1 MKYIFI
7 LKAVLH
13 SISHRKFSVFTSIF
27 AISAAFA
34 FLAAIGC
41 VSFGLAATAVN
52 SSLAF
57 PLIVGPAGAS
67 DTTLVMST
75 LFNTDKPAGTLDYE
89 VAEKLEKDERV
100 SAVFPIARSDSHMGI
115 PITGVESSYI
125 NEISSGFS
133 EISNDIEAY
142 DIFGENGRKCAVLG
156 AKIAA
161 RYEMKVGDTF
171 FGSHGSVGDEDAH
184 LHDFEYKVCAVMKAV
199 NGPEDFAIFTSLKS
213 VWEIH
218 KHGHHHHH
226 HEDAEDD
233 EDEEH
238 EHEHGHHEEAEEHEL
253 PHHHEA
259 ENEEHEHHHETAEMH
274 CVHDMCVEVGNKHH
288 AERKITAVLVKT
300 KNPVFTAALER
311 EYSENGFTSA
321 TDTGRTVRKL
331 LTYMNKAEKAAGFF
345 SYGTLFLVMIM
356 VFVTI
361 LTSISERKR
370 EMALMRTLGI
380 GKLPISLMIFL
391 ELFFISVS
399 GIALGTLGGHAILAI
414 FKSLLDFELG
424 INLEPFFFTE
434 IEFRGMLYTIIAALI
449 LSFAAMTKIYRMNLV
464 EEIAKE

>member
-1 MKYIFI
+1 MKYAFI
-7 LKAVLH
+7 LKAVFH
-13 SISHRKFSVFTSIF
+13 SISHRKLSVFTSIF
-27 AISAAFA
+27 AISAAFS

-41 VSFGLAATAVN
+41 ISFGLAATAVN

-89 VAEKLEKDERV
+89 VAEKLAGDERV
-100 SAVFPIARSDSHMGI
+100 SAVFPIARSDSYMGI
-115 PITGVESSYI
+115 PISGVESGYI

-133 EISNDIEAY
+133 EIGDDIESH
-142 DIFGENGRKCAVLG
+142 DIFGKNGKKCAVIG
-156 AKIAA
+156 AKTAA

-184 LHDFEYKVCAVMKAV
+184 MHDFEYTVCAVMKAV
-199 NGPEDFAIFTSLKS
+199 NGPEDFAIFTNLRS

-218 KHGHHHHH
+218 GHGHHHHH
-226 HEDAEDD
+226 NEEAEA
-233 EDEEH
+233 EEH
-238 EHEHGHHEEAEEHEL
+238 DHEHEEAEEDEH
-253 PHHHEA
+253 HHHEA
-259 ENEEHEHHHETAEMH
+259 EHDGHEHHSE
-274 CVHDMCVEVGNKHH
+274 G
-288 AERKITAVLVKT
+288 KITAVLVKT

-356 VFVTI
+356 VFVMI
-361 LTSISERKR
+361 MTSINERKR

-391 ELFFISVS
+391 ELFFISVC
-399 GIALGTLGGHAILAI
+399 GIAVGTLGGHAVLAV
-414 FKSLLDFELG
+414 FKPILDFELG

-434 IEFRGMLYTIIAALI
+434 IEFRGILYTLIAGVVFSI
-449 LSFAAMTKIYRMNLV
+449 AAMTKIYRMNLV

>member
-89 VAEKLEKDERV
+89 FAGKLASDERV
-100 SAVFPIARSDSHMGI
+100 SAVFPVARSDSYQGV
-115 PITGVESSYI
+115 PITGVESAYI
-125 NEISSGFS
+125 NEISKGFW
-133 EISNDIEAY
+133 DIDPMIDAK
-142 DIFGENGRKCAVLG
+142 DIFGGKNSDCAVIG
-156 AKIAA
+156 AKVAM
-161 RYEMKVGDTF
+161 RYDMSVWDTF
-171 FGSHGSVGDEDAH
+171 FGSHGTVGDEDAH
-184 LHDFEYKVCAVMKAV
+184 VHDFKYKVCAILKPL

-226 HEDAEDD
+226 HEDAED
-233 EDEEH
+233 EEH
-238 EHEHGHHEEAEEHEL
+238 DHEHHEAEHEEHDHGHHEAEHEEHK
-253 PHHHEA
+253 HHHEHG
-259 ENEEHEHHHETAEMH
+259 EESA
-274 CVHDMCVEVGNKHH
+274 DG
-288 AERKITAVLVKT
+288 KITAVLVKT
-300 KNPVFTAALER
+300 KNPVYTAALER

-331 LTYMNKAEKAAGFF
+331 MSYMNKAEEAAGFF
-345 SYGTLFLVMIM
+345 SYGTLFLVLIM

-361 LTSISERKR
+361 MTSINERKR

-380 GKLPISLMIFL
+380 GKLPVSLMIFL
-391 ELFFISVS
+391 ELFFISVL
-399 GIALGTLGGHAILAI
+399 GIAVGNIGGHALLA
-414 FKSLLDFELG
+414 FCKPALDFELG
-424 INLEPFFFTE
+424 INLEPFFFTGIE
-434 IEFRGMLYTIIAALI
+434 IRGMLYTIIAGI
-449 LSFAAMTKIYRMNLV
+449 FLSFAAMVKIYRMNLV

>member
-1 MKYIFI
+1 MKYVFI
-7 LKAVLH
+7 LKAVFH

-89 VAEKLEKDERV
+89 FAGKLASDERV
-100 SAVFPIARSDSHMGI
+100 AAVFSVARSDSYQGV
-115 PITGVESSYI
+115 PITGVESAYI
-125 NEISSGFS
+125 NEISKGFW
-133 EISNDIEAY
+133 DIDPMIDAK
-142 DIFGENGRKCAVLG
+142 DIFGGKNSDCAVIG
-156 AKIAA
+156 AKAA
-161 RYEMKVGDTF
+161 MRYDMSVWDTF
-171 FGSHGSVGDEDAH
+171 FGSHGTVGDEDAH
-184 LHDFEYKVCAVMKAV
+184 VHDFKYKVCAILKPL

-218 KHGHHHHH
+218 RHGHHQHH
-226 HEDAEDD
+226 HEDAED
-233 EDEEH
+233 EEH
-238 EHEHGHHEEAEEHEL
+238 DHE
-253 PHHHEA
+253 HHEA
-259 ENEEHEHHHETAEMH
+259 EHEEHEHHHEHGEESA
-274 CVHDMCVEVGNKHH
+274 DG
-288 AERKITAVLVKT
+288 KITAVLVKT

-331 LTYMNKAEKAAGFF
+331 MSYMNKAEEAAGFF
-345 SYGTLFLVMIM
+345 SYGTLFLVMIL

-361 LTSISERKR
+361 LTSINERKR

-380 GKLPISLMIFL
+380 GRFPISLMIFL
-391 ELFFISVS
+391 ELFIISIA
-399 GIALGTLGGHAILAI
+399 GIVIGTFGGHLLLAFCKPAI
-414 FKSLLDFELG
+414 DFELG

-434 IEFRGMLYTIIAALI
+434 VEIRGIILTLAAGI
-449 LSFAAMTKIYRMNLV
+449 FLSTAAMIKIYRTNLV
-464 EEIAKE
+464 EEIARE

>member
-1 MKYIFI
+1 MKYTFI
-7 LKAVLH
+7 LKAVFH

-89 VAEKLEKDERV
+89 VTGKLEKDERV
-100 SAVFPIARSDSHMGI
+100 SAVFPIARSDSYTGI
-115 PITGVESSYI
+115 PITGVESAYI

-133 EISNDIEAY
+133 EIDNGVKAD
-142 DIFGENGRKCAVLG
+142 DIFEKNGGNCAVLG
-156 AKIAA
+156 AKTAA
-161 RYEMKVGDTF
+161 RYEMKIGDTF
-171 FGSHGSVGDEDAH
+171 FGSHGSVGDEEARM
-184 LHDFEYKVCAVMKAV
+184 HDFEYRVCAIMKAV
-199 NGPEDFAIFTSLKS
+199 NGPEDFAIFTNLRS
-213 VWEIH
+213 VWKIH
-218 KHGHHHHH
+218 EHGHHHHH
-226 HEDAEDD
+226 E
-233 EDEEH
+233 
-238 EHEHGHHEEAEEHEL
+238 EEAEEDE
-253 PHHHEA
+253 HHNNHEA
-259 ENEEHEHHHETAEMH
+259 EHEGHGHSSE
-274 CVHDMCVEVGNKHH
+274 G
-288 AERKITAVLVKT
+288 KITAVLVKT

-311 EYSENGFTSA
+311 EYSENGTTSA

-345 SYGTLFLVMIM
+345 SYGTLFLVMVM

-361 LTSISERKR
+361 LTSIGERKR

-380 GKLPISLMIFL
+380 GRLPISLMIFL
-391 ELFFISVS
+391 ELLFISVS
-399 GIALGTLGGHAILAI
+399 GIAVGTLGGHVVLTI
-414 FKSLLDFELG
+414 FKPFIDFELG
-424 INLEPFFFTE
+424 INLEPFLFTD
-434 IEFRGMLYTIIAALI
+434 IELRGTLWTVTAGLI
-449 LSFAAMTKIYRMNLV
+449 FSLAAMAKIYRMNLV
-464 EEIAKE
+464 EEIAK

>member
-1 MKYIFI
+1 MKYAFI

-75 LFNTDKPAGTLDYE
+75 LFNTDKPAGTIDYE

-100 SAVFPIARSDSHMGI
+100 SAVFPIARSDSYMGI
-115 PITGVESSYI
+115 PITGVESAYI
-125 NEISSGFS
+125 NEIVSRFW
-133 EISNDIEAY
+133 DIDPMIDAK
-142 DIFGENGRKCAVLG
+142 DIFGGQNINCAVVG
-156 AKIAA
+156 AKAA
-161 RYEMKVGDTF
+161 MRYDMSVWDTF
-171 FGSHGSVGDEDAH
+171 FGSHGTVGDEDAH
-184 LHDFEYKVCAVMKAV
+184 IHDFKYKVCAVMEPL

-226 HEDAEDD
+226 HEDAEDEEHD
-233 EDEEH
+233 HEHHEAEHDEH
-238 EHEHGHHEEAEEHEL
+238 EHH
-253 PHHHEA
+253 HHHEDA
-259 ENEEHEHHHETAEMH
+259 ENEEHEHHHHHEAE
-274 CVHDMCVEVGNKHH
+274 HDEHEHSPEG
-288 AERKITAVLVKT
+288 KITAVLVKT

-331 LTYMNKAEKAAGFF
+331 LTYMNKAEKATGFF

-361 LTSISERKR
+361 LTSIGERKR

-391 ELFFISVS
+391 ELLFISVS
-399 GIALGTLGGHAILAI
+399 GITLGILGGHTVLAVSKPFI
-414 FKSLLDFELG
+414 DFELG

-434 IEFRGMLYTIIAALI
+434 IEFRGALYTLIAGVA

>member
-1 MKYIFI
+1 MKYAFI
-7 LKAVLH
+7 LKAVFH
-13 SISHRKFSVFTSIF
+13 SISHRKLSVFTSIF

-89 VAEKLEKDERV
+89 VAGKLEKDERV
-100 SAVFPIARSDSHMGI
+100 SAVFPIARSDSYMGI
-115 PITGVESSYI
+115 PITGVESAYI
-125 NEISSGFS
+125 NEISRGFS
-133 EISNDIEAY
+133 EIGENVKAA
-142 DIFGENGRKCAVLG
+142 DIFNENGKKCAVVG
-156 AKIAA
+156 AKTAA
-161 RYEMKVGDTF
+161 RYEMKAGDTF

-184 LHDFEYKVCAVMKAV
+184 MHDFEYKVCAVMKAV
-199 NGPEDFAIFTSLKS
+199 NGPEDFAIFTNLRS

-218 KHGHHHHH
+218 EHGHHHHN
-226 HEDAEDD
+226 HEDA

-238 EHEHGHHEEAEEHEL
+238 EHEHGHHEDAEDEHG
-253 PHHHEA
+253 HHSE
-259 ENEEHEHHHETAEMH
+259 
-274 CVHDMCVEVGNKHH
+274 G
-288 AERKITAVLVKT
+288 KITAVLVKT

-331 LTYMNKAEKAAGFF
+331 LTYMNKAENAAGFF

-361 LTSISERKR
+361 MTSINERKR

-391 ELFFISVS
+391 EMLFISVS
-399 GIALGTLGGHAILAI
+399 GIVAGALGGHAVLAV
-414 FKSLLDFELG
+414 FKPILDFELG

-434 IEFRGMLYTIIAALI
+434 IEFRGIFGTIAAGII
-449 LSFAAMTKIYRMNLV
+449 LSFAAMMKIYRMNII

>member
-57 PLIVGPAGAS
+57 PLVVGPAGAS

-89 VAEKLEKDERV
+89 FAGKLASDERV
-100 SAVFPIARSDSHMGI
+100 SVVFPVARSDSYMGV
-115 PITGVESSYI
+115 PITGVESAYI
-125 NEISSGFS
+125 NEISKGFW
-133 EISNDIEAY
+133 DIDPMIDAR
-142 DIFGENGRKCAVLG
+142 DIFGGKNSDCAVIG
-156 AKIAA
+156 AKAA
-161 RYEMKVGDTF
+161 MRYDMSVWDTF
-171 FGSHGSVGDEDAH
+171 FGSHGTVGDEDAH
-184 LHDFEYKVCAVMKAV
+184 VHDFKYKVCAILKPL
-199 NGPEDFAIFTSLKS
+199 NGPEDFAIFTSLES

-226 HEDAEDD
+226 HEDAED
-233 EDEEH
+233 EEH
-238 EHEHGHHEEAEEHEL
+238 DHGHHEAEH
-253 PHHHEA
+253 
-259 ENEEHEHHHETAEMH
+259 EEHEHHHETAEMH
-274 CVHDMCVEVGNKHH
+274 CVHDMCVEAGNKHH

-331 LTYMNKAEKAAGFF
+331 MSYMNKAEEAAGFF
-345 SYGTLFLVMIM
+345 SYGTLFLVMIL

-361 LTSISERKR
+361 LTSINERKR

-380 GKLPISLMIFL
+380 GKLPVSLMIFL
-391 ELFFISVS
+391 EMFFISVS
-399 GIALGTLGGHAILAI
+399 GIVIGTVGGHLLLAFCKPAI
-414 FKSLLDFELG
+414 DFELG

-434 IEFRGMLYTIIAALI
+434 IEFSGTIYTLTAGVL
-449 LSFAAMTKIYRMNLV
+449 LSLAAMVKIYRMNLV

>member
-1 MKYIFI
+1 MKYAFI
-7 LKAVLH
+7 LKAVIH

-100 SAVFPIARSDSHMGI
+100 SAVFPIARSDSYMGI

-125 NEISSGFS
+125 NEIARGFS
-133 EISNDIEAY
+133 EIGDDIEAH
-142 DIFGENGRKCAVLG
+142 DIFGENGRNCAVLG
-156 AKIAA
+156 AKTAA

-171 FGSHGSVGDEDAH
+171 FGSHGSVGDEEAH
-184 LHDFEYKVCAVMKAV
+184 MHDFEYRVCAVMKAV
-199 NGPEDFAIFTSLKS
+199 NGPEDFAIFTNLRS

-218 KHGHHHHH
+218 KHGHHH
-226 HEDAEDD
+226 EDA

-238 EHEHGHHEEAEEHEL
+238 EHEHEEAEEHEHH
-253 PHHHEA
+253 HHHEA
-259 ENEEHEHHHETAEMH
+259 EHDEHEHSPE
-274 CVHDMCVEVGNKHH
+274 G
-288 AERKITAVLVKT
+288 KITAVLVKT

-331 LTYMNKAEKAAGFF
+331 MSYMNKAEDAAGFF

-361 LTSISERKR
+361 LTSIGERKR

-391 ELFFISVS
+391 ELLFISVS
-399 GIALGTLGGHAILAI
+399 GITLGILGGHALLAFCKPAI
-414 FKSLLDFELG
+414 DFELS

-434 IEFRGMLYTIIAALI
+434 IEFRGELYTLIAGVA

>member
-57 PLIVGPAGAS
+57 PLVVGPAGAS

-89 VAEKLEKDERV
+89 FAGKLASDERV
-100 SAVFPIARSDSHMGI
+100 SAVFPVARSDSYMGV
-115 PITGVESSYI
+115 PITGVESAYI
-125 NEISSGFS
+125 NEISKGFW
-133 EISNDIEAY
+133 DIDPMIDAK
-142 DIFGENGRKCAVLG
+142 DIFGGKNSDCAVIG
-156 AKIAA
+156 AKAA
-161 RYEMKVGDTF
+161 MRYDMSVWDTF
-171 FGSHGSVGDEDAH
+171 FGSHGTVGDEDAH
-184 LHDFEYKVCAVMKAV
+184 VHDFKYKVCAILKPL
-199 NGPEDFAIFTSLKS
+199 NGPEDFAIFTSLES

-226 HEDAEDD
+226 GHEDAED
-233 EDEEH
+233 EEH
-238 EHEHGHHEEAEEHEL
+238 DHGHHEAEH
-253 PHHHEA
+253 
-259 ENEEHEHHHETAEMH
+259 EEHEHHHETAEMH
-274 CVHDMCVEVGNKHH
+274 CVHDMCVEAGNKHH

-300 KNPVFTAALER
+300 KNPVYTAALER

-331 LTYMNKAEKAAGFF
+331 MSYMNKAEEAAGFF
-345 SYGTLFLVMIM
+345 SYGTLFLVMIL

-361 LTSISERKR
+361 LTSINERKR

-380 GKLPISLMIFL
+380 GKLPVSLMIFL
-391 ELFFISVS
+391 EMFFISVS
-399 GIALGTLGGHAILAI
+399 GIVIGTVGGHLLLAFCKPAI
-414 FKSLLDFELG
+414 DFELG

-434 IEFRGMLYTIIAALI
+434 IEFSGTIYTLTAGVL
-449 LSFAAMTKIYRMNLV
+449 LSLAAMVKIYRMNLV

>member
-1 MKYIFI
+1 MKYAFI
-7 LKAVLH
+7 LKAVFH
-13 SISHRKFSVFTSIF
+13 SISHRKLSVFTSIF

-100 SAVFPIARSDSHMGI
+100 SAVFPIARSDSYMGI

-133 EISNDIEAY
+133 EIGENVKTA
-142 DIFGENGRKCAVLG
+142 DIFNENGKNCAIVG
-156 AKIAA
+156 AKTAA

-199 NGPEDFAIFTSLKS
+199 NGPEDFAIFTNLRS

-218 KHGHHHHH
+218 EHGHHHHH
-226 HEDAEDD
+226 HE
-233 EDEEH
+233 
-238 EHEHGHHEEAEEHEL
+238 EAE
-253 PHHHEA
+253 A
-259 ENEEHEHHHETAEMH
+259 EEHEHHHEDAE
-274 CVHDMCVEVGNKHH
+274 HDGHEHHH
-288 AERKITAVLVKT
+288 AEGTGDEHHAEGKITAVLVKT

-345 SYGTLFLVMIM
+345 SYGTLFLVMIL

-361 LTSISERKR
+361 LASLGERKR

>member
-57 PLIVGPAGAS
+57 PLVVGPAGAS

-89 VAEKLEKDERV
+89 FAGKLASDERV
-100 SAVFPIARSDSHMGI
+100 SAVFPVARSDSYQGV
-115 PITGVESSYI
+115 PITGVESAYI
-125 NEISSGFS
+125 NEIARGFS
-133 EISNDIEAY
+133 EIGNDIEAH
-142 DIFGENGRKCAVLG
+142 DIFGKNGRNCAVIG
-156 AKIAA
+156 SKVAA
-161 RYEMKVGDTF
+161 RYEMKAGDTF
-171 FGSHGSVGDEDAH
+171 FGSHGTVGDEDAH
-184 LHDFEYKVCAVMKAV
+184 VHDFKYKVCAVMKPL

-218 KHGHHHHH
+218 RHGHHRHHG
-226 HEDAEDD
+226 HEDAED
-233 EDEEH
+233 EEH
-238 EHEHGHHEEAEEHEL
+238 DHGHHEAEH
-253 PHHHEA
+253 
-259 ENEEHEHHHETAEMH
+259 EEHEHHHEHGEESA
-274 CVHDMCVEVGNKHH
+274 DG
-288 AERKITAVLVKT
+288 KITAVLVKT

-331 LTYMNKAEKAAGFF
+331 MSYMNKAEEAAGFF
-345 SYGTLFLVMIM
+345 SYGTLFLVMIL

-361 LTSISERKR
+361 LTSINERKR

-380 GKLPISLMIFL
+380 GKLPVSLMIFL
-391 ELFFISVS
+391 EMFFISVS
-399 GIALGTLGGHAILAI
+399 GIVIGTVGGHLLLAFCKPAI
-414 FKSLLDFELG
+414 DFELG
-424 INLEPFFFTE
+424 INLEPFFFTG
-434 IEFRGMLYTIIAALI
+434 IETRGMLYTIITGVL
-449 LSFAAMTKIYRMNLV
+449 LSLAAMVKIYRMDLV

>member
-89 VAEKLEKDERV
+89 FAGKLAKDERV
-100 SAVFPIARSDSHMGI
+100 SAVFPVARSDSYMGI
-115 PITGVESSYI
+115 PITGIESAYI
-125 NEISSGFS
+125 NEISKGFW
-133 EISNDIEAY
+133 DIDPMIDAK
-142 DIFGENGRKCAVLG
+142 DIFGGKNSDCAVIG
-156 AKIAA
+156 AKVAM
-161 RYEMKVGDTF
+161 RYDMSVWDTF
-171 FGSHGSVGDEDAH
+171 FGSHGTVGDEDAH
-184 LHDFEYKVCAVMKAV
+184 VHDFKYKVCAILKPL

-218 KHGHHHHH
+218 RHGHHQHH
-226 HEDAEDD
+226 HEDAED
-233 EDEEH
+233 EEH
-238 EHEHGHHEEAEEHEL
+238 DHE
-253 PHHHEA
+253 HHEA
-259 ENEEHEHHHETAEMH
+259 EHEEHEHHHEHGEESA
-274 CVHDMCVEVGNKHH
+274 DG
-288 AERKITAVLVKT
+288 KITAVLVKT

-311 EYSENGFTSA
+311 EYSENGLTSA

-331 LTYMNKAEKAAGFF
+331 MSYMNKAEEAAGFF
-345 SYGTLFLVMIM
+345 SYGTLFLVLIM

-361 LTSISERKR
+361 MTSINERKR

-391 ELFFISVS
+391 ELFFISVF
-399 GIALGTLGGHAILAI
+399 GIVVGTLGGHLLLA
-414 FKSLLDFELG
+414 FCKPALDFELG
-424 INLEPFFFTE
+424 INLEPFFFTG
-434 IEFRGMLYTIIAALI
+434 IELHGAAWTMIAAFV
-449 LSFAAMTKIYRMNLV
+449 LSLAAMGKIYRMNLT
-464 EEIAKE
+464 EEIARE

>member
-89 VAEKLEKDERV
+89 FAGKLASDERV
-100 SAVFPIARSDSHMGI
+100 SAVFPVARSDSYMGV
-115 PITGVESSYI
+115 PITGVESAYI
-125 NEISSGFS
+125 NEISKGFW
-133 EISNDIEAY
+133 DIDPMIDAK
-142 DIFGENGRKCAVLG
+142 DIFGGKNSDCAVIG
-156 AKIAA
+156 AKVAM
-161 RYEMKVGDTF
+161 RYDMSVWDTF
-171 FGSHGSVGDEDAH
+171 FGSHGTVGDEDAH
-184 LHDFEYKVCAVMKAV
+184 VHDFKYKVCAILKPL

-226 HEDAEDD
+226 HEDAED
-233 EDEEH
+233 EEH
-238 EHEHGHHEEAEEHEL
+238 DHEHHEAEHEEHDHGHHEAEHEEHK
-253 PHHHEA
+253 HHHEHG
-259 ENEEHEHHHETAEMH
+259 EESA
-274 CVHDMCVEVGNKHH
+274 DG
-288 AERKITAVLVKT
+288 KITAVLVKT
-300 KNPVFTAALER
+300 KNPVYTAALER

-331 LTYMNKAEKAAGFF
+331 MSYMNKAEEAAGFF
-345 SYGTLFLVMIM
+345 SYGTLFLVLIM

-361 LTSISERKR
+361 MTSINERKR

-380 GKLPISLMIFL
+380 GKLPVSLMIFL
-391 ELFFISVS
+391 ELFFISVL
-399 GIALGTLGGHAILAI
+399 GIAVGNIGGHALLA
-414 FKSLLDFELG
+414 FCKPALDFELG
-424 INLEPFFFTE
+424 INLEPFFFTGIE
-434 IEFRGMLYTIIAALI
+434 IRGMLYTIIAGI
-449 LSFAAMTKIYRMNLV
+449 FLSFAAMVKIYRMNLV

>member
-57 PLIVGPAGAS
+57 PLVVGPAGAS

-89 VAEKLEKDERV
+89 FAGKLASDERV
-100 SAVFPIARSDSHMGI
+100 SAVFPVARSDSYQGV
-115 PITGVESSYI
+115 PITGVESAYI
-125 NEISSGFS
+125 NEIVRGFS
-133 EISNDIEAY
+133 EIGNDIKAH
-142 DIFGENGRKCAVLG
+142 DIFGKNGRNCAVIG
-156 AKIAA
+156 SKVAA
-161 RYEMKVGDTF
+161 RYEMKAGDTF
-171 FGSHGSVGDEDAH
+171 FGSHGSVGDEDSG
-184 LHDFEYKVCAVMKAV
+184 LHDFEYKVCAVMKSV

-218 KHGHHHHH
+218 RHGHHRHHG
-226 HEDAEDD
+226 HEDAED
-233 EDEEH
+233 EEH
-238 EHEHGHHEEAEEHEL
+238 DHGHHEAEHEEHK
-253 PHHHEA
+253 HHHEHG
-259 ENEEHEHHHETAEMH
+259 EESA
-274 CVHDMCVEVGNKHH
+274 DG
-288 AERKITAVLVKT
+288 KITAVLVKT

-331 LTYMNKAEKAAGFF
+331 MSYMNKAEEAAGFF
-345 SYGTLFLVMIM
+345 SYGTLFLVMIL

-361 LTSISERKR
+361 LTSINERKR

-380 GKLPISLMIFL
+380 GKLPVSLMIFL
-391 ELFFISVS
+391 ELLFISVS
-399 GIALGTLGGHAILAI
+399 GIALGILGGHALLAFCKPAI
-414 FKSLLDFELG
+414 DFELG

-434 IEFRGMLYTIIAALI
+434 IEFRGAVYTLIAGII
-449 LSFAAMTKIYRMNLV
+449 LSLAAMVKIYRMNLV
-464 EEIAKE
+464 EEIAKD

>member
-1 MKYIFI
+1 MKYTFI
-7 LKAVLH
+7 LKAVFH
-13 SISHRKFSVFTSIF
+13 SISHRKLSVFTSIF
-27 AISAAFA
+27 AISTAFA

-100 SAVFPIARSDSHMGI
+100 SAVFPIARSDSYMGI

-125 NEISSGFS
+125 NEIARGFS
-133 EISNDIEAY
+133 EIGNDIESH
-142 DIFGENGRKCAVLG
+142 DILGENGKKCAVVG
-156 AKIAA
+156 AKTAA

-184 LHDFEYKVCAVMKAV
+184 IHDFEYKVCAVMKAV
-199 NGPEDFAIFTSLKS
+199 NGPEDFAIFTNLRSI
-213 VWEIH
+213 WEIH

-226 HEDAEDD
+226 REEA

-238 EHEHGHHEEAEEHEL
+238 EHEEAEEEEH
-253 PHHHEA
+253 HHHEA
-259 ENEEHEHHHETAEMH
+259 EHEGHEHHSE
-274 CVHDMCVEVGNKHH
+274 G
-288 AERKITAVLVKT
+288 KITAVLVKT

-321 TDTGRTVRKL
+321 TDSGRTVRKL

-345 SYGTLFLVMIM
+345 SYGTLFLVMIL

-361 LTSISERKR
+361 LTSIGERKR

-391 ELFFISVS
+391 EMFFVSLF
-399 GIALGTLGGHAILAI
+399 GIAIGIFGGHAVLAL
-414 FKSLLDFELG
+414 FKPVIDFELG
-424 INLEPFFFTE
+424 IDLEPLFFTSVE
-434 IEFRGMLYTIIAALI
+434 LRGTLYTMITGIV
-449 LSFAAMTKIYRMNLV
+449 LSLAAMVKIYRMDLV
-464 EEIAKE
+464 EEISKG

>member
-1 MKYIFI
+1 MKYAFI

-13 SISHRKFSVFTSIF
+13 SISHRKLSVFTSIF

-89 VAEKLEKDERV
+89 VAEKLAGDERV
-100 SAVFPIARSDSHMGI
+100 SAVFPIARSDSYMGI

-125 NEISSGFS
+125 NEIARGFS
-133 EISNDIEAY
+133 EIGNDIESH
-142 DIFGENGRKCAVLG
+142 DIFGENGKKCAVVG
-156 AKIAA
+156 AKTAA
-161 RYEMKVGDTF
+161 RYEMKAGDTF

-184 LHDFEYKVCAVMKAV
+184 MHDFEYKVCAVMKAV
-199 NGPEDFAIFTSLKS
+199 NGPEDFAIFTNLRS

-218 KHGHHHHH
+218 GHGHHHHH
-226 HEDAEDD
+226 HEEA
-233 EDEEH
+233 EDEED
-238 EHEHGHHEEAEEHEL
+238 EHEHGHHEEAEDEH
-253 PHHHEA
+253 
-259 ENEEHEHHHETAEMH
+259 NGHEHHHAEGTG
-274 CVHDMCVEVGNKHH
+274 DEHH
-288 AERKITAVLVKT
+288 AEGKITAVLVKT

-321 TDTGRTVRKL
+321 TDSGRTVRKL

-361 LTSISERKR
+361 MTSINERKR

-391 ELFFISVS
+391 ELFLISVF
-399 GIALGTLGGHAILAI
+399 GIAFGTLGGHTLLAV
-414 FKSLLDFELG
+414 FKPTIDFELA

-434 IEFRGMLYTIIAALI
+434 IEFRGAVYTLIAGVV
-449 LSFAAMTKIYRMNLV
+449 LSAAAMIKIYRMNLV
-464 EEIAKE
+464 EEIAKD

>member
-7 LKAVLH
+7 LKAVFH

-57 PLIVGPAGAS
+57 PLVVGPSGAS

-100 SAVFPIARSDSHMGI
+100 SAVFPIARSDSYIGV
-115 PITGVESSYI
+115 PITGVESAYI
-125 NEISSGFS
+125 NEISKGFW
-133 EISNDIEAY
+133 DIDPMIDEK
-142 DIFGENGRKCAVLG
+142 DIFGGQNINCAVIG
-156 AKIAA
+156 AKAA
-161 RYEMKVGDTF
+161 MRYDMSVWDTF
-171 FGSHGSVGDEDAH
+171 FGSHGTVGDEDAH
-184 LHDFEYKVCAVMKAV
+184 VHDFKYKVCAILKPL

-226 HEDAEDD
+226 HHEDAEDEEHD
-233 EDEEH
+233 HEHHEAEDEEH
-238 EHEHGHHEEAEEHEL
+238 DHE
-253 PHHHEA
+253 HHEA
-259 ENEEHEHHHETAEMH
+259 EHEEHEHHHHEAEH
-274 CVHDMCVEVGNKHH
+274 EEHGHHHEH
-288 AERKITAVLVKT
+288 AEEEEHSSEGKITAVLVKT

-311 EYSENGFTSA
+311 EYSENGLTSA

-331 LTYMNKAEKAAGFF
+331 MSYMNKAEEAAGFF
-345 SYGTLFLVMIM
+345 SYGTLFLVMIL

-361 LTSISERKR
+361 LASINERKR

-380 GKLPISLMIFL
+380 GRFPISLMIFL
-391 ELFFISVS
+391 ELFIISIA
-399 GIALGTLGGHAILAI
+399 GIVIGTLGGHALLAFCKPAI
-414 FKSLLDFELG
+414 DFELG

-434 IEFRGMLYTIIAALI
+434 VEIRGIILTLAAGI
-449 LSFAAMTKIYRMNLV
+449 FLSTAAMIKIYRTNLV
-464 EEIAKE
+464 EEIARE

>member
-57 PLIVGPAGAS
+57 PLVVGPAGAS

-89 VAEKLEKDERV
+89 FAGKLASDERV
-100 SAVFPIARSDSHMGI
+100 SAVFPVARSDSYTGV
-115 PITGVESSYI
+115 PVTGVESAYI
-125 NEISSGFS
+125 NEIAKGFS
-133 EISNDIEAY
+133 EIGNDIEAH
-142 DIFGENGRKCAVLG
+142 DIFGKNGRNCAVIG
-156 AKIAA
+156 SKVAA
-161 RYEMKVGDTF
+161 RYEMKAGDTF
-171 FGSHGSVGDEDAH
+171 FGSHGTVGDEDAH
-184 LHDFEYKVCAVMKAV
+184 VHDFKYKVCAVMKPL

-218 KHGHHHHH
+218 RHGHHHHH
-226 HEDAEDD
+226 HEDAEY
-233 EDEEH
+233 EEH
-238 EHEHGHHEEAEEHEL
+238 DHE
-253 PHHHEA
+253 HHEA
-259 ENEEHEHHHETAEMH
+259 EHEEHKHHHEHGEESA
-274 CVHDMCVEVGNKHH
+274 DG
-288 AERKITAVLVKT
+288 KITAVLVKT
-300 KNPVFTAALER
+300 KNPVYTAALER

-331 LTYMNKAEKAAGFF
+331 MSYMNKAEEAAGFF
-345 SYGTLFLVMIM
+345 SYGTLFLVMIL

-361 LTSISERKR
+361 LTSINERKR

-380 GKLPISLMIFL
+380 GKLPVSLMIFL
-391 ELFFISVS
+391 EMFFISVS
-399 GIALGTLGGHAILAI
+399 GIVIGTVGGHLLLAFCKPAI
-414 FKSLLDFELG
+414 DFELG

-434 IEFRGMLYTIIAALI
+434 IEFSGTIYTLTAGVL
-449 LSFAAMTKIYRMNLV
+449 LSLAAMVKIYRMNLV

>member
-7 LKAVLH
+7 IKALLH
-13 SISHRKFSVFTSIF
+13 SMGHRKFSVLMSIF
-27 AISAAFA
+27 AISAAFS
-34 FLAAIGC
+34 FLAAAGC
-41 VSFGLAATAVN
+41 ISFGLAATAVN

-89 VAEKLEKDERV
+89 VTEKLKKDERV
-100 SAVFPIARSDSHMGI
+100 SAVFPIARSDSYMGI

-125 NEISSGFS
+125 NEITRGFS
-133 EISNDIEAY
+133 EIDSAVKAD
-142 DIFGENGRKCAVLG
+142 DIFGENGKKCAVLG
-156 AKIAA
+156 AKTAA

-184 LHDFEYKVCAVMKAV
+184 IHDFEYIVCAVMKAV
-199 NGPEDFAIFTSLKS
+199 NGPEDFAIFTDLRS

-218 KHGHHHHH
+218 EHGHRH
-226 HEDAEDD
+226 HEDVEDK
-233 EDEEH
+233 EH
-238 EHEHGHHEEAEEHEL
+238 EHEHEEAEEHG
-253 PHHHEA
+253 
-259 ENEEHEHHHETAEMH
+259 HHHETAERI
-274 CVHDMCVEVGNKHH
+274 CIHDMCVNKKHDN
-288 AERKITAVLVKT
+288 ASEGKITAVLVKT

-345 SYGTLFLVMIM
+345 SYGTLFLVMILI
-356 VFVTI
+356 FVI
-361 LTSISERKR
+361 IITSLGERKR

-391 ELFFISVS
+391 ELFFISIW
-399 GIALGTLGGHAILAI
+399 GIVAGTVGGHALLAALKPI
-414 FKSLLDFELG
+414 IDFELG
-424 INLEPFFFTE
+424 IDLEPFFFTG
-434 IEFRGMLYTIIAALI
+434 IELRGTIWTLTAGVIFSL
-449 LSFAAMTKIYRMNLV
+449 AAMAKIYRMDLI
-464 EEIAKE
+464 EEIAKG

>member
-1 MKYIFI
+1 MKYSFI
-7 LKAVLH
+7 LKAVFH
-13 SISHRKFSVFTSIF
+13 SINHRKFSVFTSIF

-41 VSFGLAATAVN
+41 ISFGLASTAVN

-89 VAEKLEKDERV
+89 IAEKLEKDERV
-100 SAVFPIARSDSHMGI
+100 SAVFPIARSDSYMGI
-115 PITGVESSYI
+115 PITGVESTYI
-125 NEISSGFS
+125 NEIARGFS
-133 EISNDIEAY
+133 EIESGVKAD

-184 LHDFEYKVCAVMKAV
+184 MHDFEYKACAVMKAV
-199 NGPEDFAIFTSLKS
+199 NGPEDFAIFTNLKS

-218 KHGHHHHH
+218 RHGHHHHH
-226 HEDAEDD
+226 HEDAE
-233 EDEEH
+233 EH
-238 EHEHGHHEEAEEHEL
+238 EHEHEAEHD
-253 PHHHEA
+253 
-259 ENEEHEHHHETAEMH
+259 EHEHSSE
-274 CVHDMCVEVGNKHH
+274 G
-288 AERKITAVLVKT
+288 KITAVLVKT

-345 SYGTLFLVMIM
+345 SYGTLFLVMIL

-361 LTSISERKR
+361 LTSIGERKR

-391 ELFFISVS
+391 EMFFVSLF
-399 GIALGTLGGHAILAI
+399 GIAIGIFGGHAVLAL
-414 FKSLLDFELG
+414 FKPVIDFELG
-424 INLEPFFFTE
+424 IDLEPLFFTSVE
-434 IEFRGMLYTIIAALI
+434 LRGTLYTMITGIV
-449 LSFAAMTKIYRMNLV
+449 LSLAAMVKIYRMDLV
-464 EEIAKE
+464 EEISKG

>member
-1 MKYIFI
+1 MKYAFI
-7 LKAVLH
+7 LKAVFH
-13 SISHRKFSVFTSIF
+13 SISHRKFSVFTSVF

-89 VAEKLEKDERV
+89 VAEKLAGDERV
-100 SAVFPIARSDSHMGI
+100 SAVFPIARSDSYMGI

-125 NEISSGFS
+125 NEITSGFS
-133 EISNDIEAY
+133 EIDKNAKTD
-142 DIFGENGRKCAVLG
+142 DIFGENGKNCAVLG
-156 AKIAA
+156 AKTAA
-161 RYEMKVGDTF
+161 RYEMTVGDTF
-171 FGSHGSVGDEDAH
+171 FGSHGSVGDEEAH
-184 LHDFEYKVCAVMKAV
+184 LHDFGYKVCAVMKAV
-199 NGPEDFAIFTSLKS
+199 NGPEDFAIFTNLRS
-213 VWEIH
+213 VWKI
-218 KHGHHHHH
+218 
-226 HEDAEDD
+226 
-233 EDEEH
+233 
-238 EHEHGHHEEAEEHEL
+238 HEHGHHQHHEEAEAEEHEY
-253 PHHHEA
+253 
-259 ENEEHEHHHETAEMH
+259 EHSPE
-274 CVHDMCVEVGNKHH
+274 G
-288 AERKITAVLVKT
+288 KITAVLVKT

-345 SYGTLFLVMIM
+345 SYGTLFLVLTM

-361 LTSISERKR
+361 LTSINERKR

-391 ELFFISVS
+391 ELFFISVF
-399 GIALGTLGGHAILAI
+399 GIAFGTLGGHAVLAI
-414 FKSLLDFELG
+414 FKPVIDFELG

-434 IEFRGMLYTIIAALI
+434 IELRGALYTIIAGAALSI
-449 LSFAAMTKIYRMNLV
+449 AAMLKIYRMDLV
-464 EEIAKE
+464 EEISKE

>member
-57 PLIVGPAGAS
+57 PLVVGPAGAS

-89 VAEKLEKDERV
+89 FAGKLASDERV
-100 SAVFPIARSDSHMGI
+100 SAVFPVARSDSYQGV
-115 PITGVESSYI
+115 PITGVESAYI
-125 NEISSGFS
+125 NEIAKGFS
-133 EISNDIEAY
+133 EIGNDIEAH
-142 DIFGENGRKCAVLG
+142 DIFGKNGRNCAVIG
-156 AKIAA
+156 SKVAA
-161 RYEMKVGDTF
+161 RYEMKAGDTF
-171 FGSHGSVGDEDAH
+171 FGSHGSVGDEDSG
-184 LHDFEYKVCAVMKAV
+184 LHDFEYKVCAVMKSV

-218 KHGHHHHH
+218 RHGHHRHHG
-226 HEDAEDD
+226 HEDAED
-233 EDEEH
+233 EEH
-238 EHEHGHHEEAEEHEL
+238 DHGHHEAEHEEHK
-253 PHHHEA
+253 HHHEHG
-259 ENEEHEHHHETAEMH
+259 EESA
-274 CVHDMCVEVGNKHH
+274 DG
-288 AERKITAVLVKT
+288 KITAVLVKT

-331 LTYMNKAEKAAGFF
+331 MSYMNKAEEAAGFF
-345 SYGTLFLVMIM
+345 SYGTLFLVMIL

-361 LTSISERKR
+361 LTSINERKR

-380 GKLPISLMIFL
+380 GKLPVSLMIFL
-391 ELFFISVS
+391 EMFFISVS
-399 GIALGTLGGHAILAI
+399 GIVIGTVGGHLLLAFCKPAI
-414 FKSLLDFELG
+414 DFELG

-434 IEFRGMLYTIIAALI
+434 IEFSGTIYTLTAGVL
-449 LSFAAMTKIYRMNLV
+449 LSLAAMVKIYRMNLV

>member
-1 MKYIFI
+1 MKYVFI
-7 LKAVLH
+7 LKAVFH

-52 SSLAF
+52 SSLSF
-57 PLIVGPAGAS
+57 PLVVGPAGAS

-89 VAEKLEKDERV
+89 FAEKLASDERV
-100 SAVFPIARSDSHMGI
+100 SAVFPIARSDSYQGV
-115 PITGVESSYI
+115 PITGVESAYI
-125 NEISSGFS
+125 NEISKGFW
-133 EISNDIEAY
+133 DIDPMIDAK
-142 DIFGENGRKCAVLG
+142 DIFGGKNSDCAVIG
-156 AKIAA
+156 AKAA
-161 RYEMKVGDTF
+161 MRYDMSVWDTF
-171 FGSHGSVGDEDAH
+171 FGSHGTVGDEDAH
-184 LHDFEYKVCAVMKAV
+184 VHDFKYKVCAILKPL

-218 KHGHHHHH
+218 RHGHHQHH
-226 HEDAEDD
+226 HEDAEDEEHD
-233 EDEEH
+233 HEHHEAEDEEH
-238 EHEHGHHEEAEEHEL
+238 DHE
-253 PHHHEA
+253 HHEA
-259 ENEEHEHHHETAEMH
+259 EHEEHEHHHEHGEESAY
-274 CVHDMCVEVGNKHH
+274 G
-288 AERKITAVLVKT
+288 KITAVLVKT

-345 SYGTLFLVMIM
+345 SYGTLFLVMIL

-361 LTSISERKR
+361 LTSINERKR

-380 GKLPISLMIFL
+380 GRFPISLMIFL
-391 ELFFISVS
+391 ELFIISIA
-399 GIALGTLGGHAILAI
+399 GIVIGTLGGHALLAFCKPAI
-414 FKSLLDFELG
+414 DFELG

-434 IEFRGMLYTIIAALI
+434 VEIRGIILTLAAGI
-449 LSFAAMTKIYRMNLV
+449 FLSTAAMIKIYRTNLV
-464 EEIAKE
+464 EEIARE

>member
-1 MKYIFI
+1 MKYTFI
-7 LKAVLH
+7 LKAVFH
-13 SISHRKFSVFTSIF
+13 SISHRKLSVFTSIF
-27 AISAAFA
+27 AISTAFA

-100 SAVFPIARSDSHMGI
+100 SAVFPIARSDSYMGI

-125 NEISSGFS
+125 NEIARGFS
-133 EISNDIEAY
+133 EIGNDIESH
-142 DIFGENGRKCAVLG
+142 DILGENGKKCAVVG
-156 AKIAA
+156 AKTAA

-184 LHDFEYKVCAVMKAV
+184 IHDFEYKVCAVMKAV
-199 NGPEDFAIFTSLKS
+199 NGPEDFAIFTNLRSI
-213 VWEIH
+213 WEIH

-226 HEDAEDD
+226 REEA

-238 EHEHGHHEEAEEHEL
+238 EHEEAEEEEH
-253 PHHHEA
+253 HHHEA
-259 ENEEHEHHHETAEMH
+259 EHEGHEHHSE
-274 CVHDMCVEVGNKHH
+274 G
-288 AERKITAVLVKT
+288 KITAVLVKT

-321 TDTGRTVRKL
+321 TDSGRTVRKL

-361 LTSISERKR
+361 MTSINERKR

-391 ELFFISVS
+391 ELFLISVF
-399 GIALGTLGGHAILAI
+399 GTAVGTLGGHALLAV
-414 FKSLLDFELG
+414 FKPTIDFELA

-434 IEFRGMLYTIIAALI
+434 IEFRGAVYTLVAGVV
-449 LSFAAMTKIYRMNLV
+449 LSAAAMIKIYRMNLV
-464 EEIAKE
+464 EEIAKD

>member
-1 MKYIFI
+1 MKYTFI
-7 LKAVLH
+7 LKAVIH
-13 SISHRKFSVFTSIF
+13 SISHRKFSVFISIF
-27 AISAAFA
+27 AISSAFA

-100 SAVFPIARSDSHMGI
+100 SAVFPIARSDSYMGI
-115 PITGVESSYI
+115 PITGVESAYI

-133 EISNDIEAY
+133 EIDEKVKVT
-142 DIFGENGRKCAVLG
+142 DIFGENGKNCAVLG
-156 AKIAA
+156 AKTAA

-184 LHDFEYKVCAVMKAV
+184 LHDFEYRVCAVMKAV
-199 NGPEDFAIFTSLKS
+199 NGPEDFAIFTNLRS

-218 KHGHHHHH
+218 EHGHHHHH
-226 HEDAEDD
+226 HEEA
-233 EDEEH
+233 EDEED
-238 EHEHGHHEEAEEHEL
+238 EHEHGHHEEAEEHEH

-259 ENEEHEHHHETAEMH
+259 EHDKHEHSPE
-274 CVHDMCVEVGNKHH
+274 G
-288 AERKITAVLVKT
+288 KITAVLVKT

-361 LTSISERKR
+361 MTSINERKR

-391 ELFFISVS
+391 ELFLISVF
-399 GIALGTLGGHAILAI
+399 GIAFGTIGGHALLAV
-414 FKSLLDFELG
+414 FKPTIDFELA

-434 IEFRGMLYTIIAALI
+434 IEFRGAVYTLIAGVL
-449 LSFAAMTKIYRMNLV
+449 LSAAAMIKIYRMNLV
-464 EEIAKE
+464 EEIAKD

>member
-89 VAEKLEKDERV
+89 FAGKLASDERV
-100 SAVFPIARSDSHMGI
+100 SAVFPVARSDSYMGV
-115 PITGVESSYI
+115 PITGVESAYI
-125 NEISSGFS
+125 NEISKGFW
-133 EISNDIEAY
+133 DIDPMIDAK
-142 DIFGENGRKCAVLG
+142 DIFGGKNSDCAVIG
-156 AKIAA
+156 AKAA
-161 RYEMKVGDTF
+161 MRYDMSVWDTF
-171 FGSHGSVGDEDAH
+171 FGSHGTVCDEDAH
-184 LHDFEYKVCAVMKAV
+184 VHDFKYKVCAILKPL

-218 KHGHHHHH
+218 RHGHHQHH
-226 HEDAEDD
+226 HEDAEDEEHD
-233 EDEEH
+233 HEHHEAEDEEH
-238 EHEHGHHEEAEEHEL
+238 DHE
-253 PHHHEA
+253 HHEA
-259 ENEEHEHHHETAEMH
+259 EHEEHEHHHEHGEESA
-274 CVHDMCVEVGNKHH
+274 DG
-288 AERKITAVLVKT
+288 KITAVLVKT

-331 LTYMNKAEKAAGFF
+331 MSYMNKAEEAAGFF
-345 SYGTLFLVMIM
+345 SYGTLFLVLIM

-361 LTSISERKR
+361 MTSINERKR

-380 GKLPISLMIFL
+380 GKLPVSLMIFL
-391 ELFFISVS
+391 ELLFISTA
-399 GIALGTLGGHAILAI
+399 GILIGTFGGHLLLA
-414 FKSLLDFELG
+414 FCKPALDFELG
-424 INLEPFFFTE
+424 INMEPFFFTG
-434 IEFRGMLYTIIAALI
+434 IELHGAAWTMIAAFV
-449 LSFAAMTKIYRMNLV
+449 LSLAAMGKIYRMNLT
-464 EEIAKE
+464 EEIARE

>member
-1 MKYIFI
+1 MKYVFI
-7 LKAVLH
+7 LKAVFH

-52 SSLAF
+52 SSLSF
-57 PLIVGPAGAS
+57 PLVVGPAGAS

-89 VAEKLEKDERV
+89 FAEKLASDERV
-100 SAVFPIARSDSHMGI
+100 SAVFPIARSDSYQGV
-115 PITGVESSYI
+115 PITGVESAYI
-125 NEISSGFS
+125 NEISKGFW
-133 EISNDIEAY
+133 DIDPMIDAK
-142 DIFGENGRKCAVLG
+142 DIFGGKNSDCAVIG
-156 AKIAA
+156 AKAA
-161 RYEMKVGDTF
+161 MRYDMSVWDTF
-171 FGSHGSVGDEDAH
+171 FGSHGTVGDEDAH
-184 LHDFEYKVCAVMKAV
+184 VHDFKYKVCAILKPL

-218 KHGHHHHH
+218 RHGHHQHH
-226 HEDAEDD
+226 HEDAEDEEHD
-233 EDEEH
+233 HEHHEAEDEEH
-238 EHEHGHHEEAEEHEL
+238 DHE
-253 PHHHEA
+253 HHEA
-259 ENEEHEHHHETAEMH
+259 EHEEHEHHHEHGEESAY
-274 CVHDMCVEVGNKHH
+274 G
-288 AERKITAVLVKT
+288 KITAVLVKT

-331 LTYMNKAEKAAGFF
+331 MSYMNKAEEAAGFF
-345 SYGTLFLVMIM
+345 SYGTLFLVLIM

-361 LTSISERKR
+361 MTSINERKR

-380 GKLPISLMIFL
+380 GKLPVSLMIFL
-391 ELFFISVS
+391 ELFFISVL
-399 GIALGTLGGHAILAI
+399 GIAVGNIGGHALLA
-414 FKSLLDFELG
+414 FCKPALDFELG
-424 INLEPFFFTE
+424 INLEPFFFTGIE
-434 IEFRGMLYTIIAALI
+434 IRGMLYTIIAGI
-449 LSFAAMTKIYRMNLV
+449 FLSFAAMIKIYRMNLV

>member
-1 MKYIFI
+1 MKYTFI
-7 LKAVLH
+7 LKAVFH
-13 SISHRKFSVFTSIF
+13 SISHRKLSVFTSIF

-41 VSFGLAATAVN
+41 ISFGLAATAVN

-100 SAVFPIARSDSHMGI
+100 SAVFPVARSDSYMGI
-115 PITGVESSYI
+115 PITGVESAYI

-133 EISNDIEAY
+133 EIDENVKTA
-142 DIFGENGRKCAVLG
+142 DIFNENGKKCAVVG
-156 AKIAA
+156 AKTAA

-184 LHDFEYKVCAVMKAV
+184 LHDFEYRVCAVMKAV
-199 NGPEDFAIFTSLKS
+199 NGPEDFAIFTNLRS

-218 KHGHHHHH
+218 GHGHHHHH
-226 HEDAEDD
+226 HEEA

-238 EHEHGHHEEAEEHEL
+238 EHEHGHHED
-253 PHHHEA
+253 A
-259 ENEEHEHHHETAEMH
+259 ENEHDGHEHSSE
-274 CVHDMCVEVGNKHH
+274 G
-288 AERKITAVLVKT
+288 KITAVLVKT

-321 TDTGRTVRKL
+321 TDSGRTVRKL

-361 LTSISERKR
+361 MTSINERKR

-391 ELFFISVS
+391 ELFLISVF
-399 GIALGTLGGHAILAI
+399 GIAFGTIGGHALLAV
-414 FKSLLDFELG
+414 FKPTIDFELA

-434 IEFRGMLYTIIAALI
+434 IEFRGAVYTLVAGVV
-449 LSFAAMTKIYRMNLV
+449 LSAAAMIKIYRMNLV
-464 EEIAKE
+464 EEIAKD

>member
-57 PLIVGPAGAS
+57 PLVVGPAGAS

-89 VAEKLEKDERV
+89 FAGKLASDERV
-100 SAVFPIARSDSHMGI
+100 SAVFPVARSDSYMGV
-115 PITGVESSYI
+115 PITGVESAYI
-125 NEISSGFS
+125 NEISKGFW
-133 EISNDIEAY
+133 DIDPMIDAK
-142 DIFGENGRKCAVLG
+142 DIFGGKNSDCAVIG
-156 AKIAA
+156 AKAA
-161 RYEMKVGDTF
+161 MRYDLSVWDTF
-171 FGSHGSVGDEDAH
+171 FGSHGTVSDEDAH
-184 LHDFEYKVCAVMKAV
+184 VHDFKYKVCAILKPL

-218 KHGHHHHH
+218 GHGHHHHH
-226 HEDAEDD
+226 HEDAED
-233 EDEEH
+233 EEH
-238 EHEHGHHEEAEEHEL
+238 DHGHHEAEH
-253 PHHHEA
+253 
-259 ENEEHEHHHETAEMH
+259 EEHEHHHEAEH
-274 CVHDMCVEVGNKHH
+274 EEHGHH
-288 AERKITAVLVKT
+288 EAEHEEHGHHHEHEHADAEEHASEGKITAVLVKT

-331 LTYMNKAEKAAGFF
+331 MSYMNKAEEAAGFF
-345 SYGTLFLVMIM
+345 SYGTLFLVMIL

-361 LTSISERKR
+361 LTSINERKR

-380 GKLPISLMIFL
+380 GKLPVSLMIFL
-391 ELFFISVS
+391 EMFFISVS
-399 GIALGTLGGHAILAI
+399 GIVIGTVGGHLLLAF
-414 FKSLLDFELG
+414 FKPALDFELG
-424 INLEPFFFTE
+424 INLEPFFFTGIE
-434 IEFRGMLYTIIAALI
+434 IRGMLYTIITGVL
-449 LSFAAMTKIYRMNLV
+449 LSLAAMGKIYKMNLV
-464 EEIAKE
+464 DEIAKE

>member
-1 MKYIFI
+1 MKYAFI
-7 LKAVLH
+7 LKAVIH

-89 VAEKLEKDERV
+89 VAEKLAGDERV
-100 SAVFPIARSDSHMGI
+100 SAVFPIARSDSYMGI
-115 PITGVESSYI
+115 PITGVESAYI
-125 NEISSGFS
+125 NEISRGFS
-133 EISNDIEAY
+133 EIGENVKAA
-142 DIFGENGRKCAVLG
+142 DIFGENGGNCAVVG
-156 AKIAA
+156 AKTAA
-161 RYEMKVGDTF
+161 RYEIKAGDTF

-184 LHDFEYKVCAVMKAV
+184 MHDFEYKVCAVMKAV
-199 NGPEDFAIFTSLKS
+199 NGPEDFAIFTNLRS
-213 VWEIH
+213 VWKIH
-218 KHGHHHHH
+218 EHGHHHRH
-226 HEDAEDD
+226 HEDAEDK
-233 EDEEH
+233 EH
-238 EHEHGHHEEAEEHEL
+238 EHASEG
-253 PHHHEA
+253 
-259 ENEEHEHHHETAEMH
+259 
-274 CVHDMCVEVGNKHH
+274 
-288 AERKITAVLVKT
+288 KITAVLVKT
-300 KNPVFTAALER
+300 KNPVFTATLER

-345 SYGTLFLVMIM
+345 SYGTLFLVMIL

-361 LTSISERKR
+361 LASLGERKR

-391 ELFFISVS
+391 ELFLISIS
-399 GIALGTLGGHAILAI
+399 GIIAGTLGGHAVLAV
-414 FKSLLDFELG
+414 FKPFIDFELG

-434 IEFRGMLYTIIAALI
+434 IELRGALYTIVAGAALSIAAML
-449 LSFAAMTKIYRMNLV
+449 KIYRMDLV

>member
-1 MKYIFI
+1 MKYAFI

-75 LFNTDKPAGTLDYE
+75 LFNTDKPAGTIDYE

-100 SAVFPIARSDSHMGI
+100 SSVFPIARSDSYMGI
-115 PITGVESSYI
+115 PITGVESAYI
-125 NEISSGFS
+125 NEISRGFS
-133 EISNDIEAY
+133 EIGNDIEAH
-142 DIFGENGRKCAVLG
+142 DIFGNNGIKCAVLG
-156 AKIAA
+156 SKTAA

-171 FGSHGSVGDEDAH
+171 FGSHGSVGDEEAH
-184 LHDFEYKVCAVMKAV
+184 LHDFEYTVCAIMKAV
-199 NGPEDFAIFTSLKS
+199 NGPEDFAIFTNLKS

-218 KHGHHHHH
+218 RHGHHH
-226 HEDAEDD
+226 HEDAED
-233 EDEEH
+233 EEH
-238 EHEHGHHEEAEEHEL
+238 DHEHHEAEHEEHGH
-253 PHHHEA
+253 HHHEA
-259 ENEEHEHHHETAEMH
+259 EHEEHGHSPE
-274 CVHDMCVEVGNKHH
+274 G
-288 AERKITAVLVKT
+288 KITAVLVKT

-331 LTYMNKAEKAAGFF
+331 MSYMNKAEDAAGFF
-345 SYGTLFLVMIM
+345 SYGTLFLVMVM

-361 LTSISERKR
+361 LTSVNERKR

-380 GKLPISLMIFL
+380 GKLPISMMIFL
-391 ELFFISVS
+391 ELLFISVS
-399 GIALGTLGGHAILAI
+399 GIALGILGGHALLAFCKPAI
-414 FKSLLDFELG
+414 DFELG

-434 IEFRGMLYTIIAALI
+434 IEFRGAVYTLIAGII
-449 LSFAAMTKIYRMNLV
+449 LSLAAMVKIYRMNLV
-464 EEIAKE
+464 EEIAKD